1 MTITHYEKSGSR
13 TGSITAK
20 GGSVDIIYV
29 VEGSSEDHEIY
40 KYLVDELDNEHIGL
54 PAKNIS
60 LAPIECEDQD
70 KWLATVTFSNDDQE
84 KEQDKQD
91 QQDLENYN
99 RNAEL
104 SFSTEGGTAKT
115 DRTIESRQQWYSGG
129 VGGLGGR
136 ILSWT
141 IEDYIMPETDR
152 VIPFM
157 TWTESHTFPANYTT
171 WINLKNLSN
180 MTASVNDR
188 TFRTFEKGEVL
199 FVGASGNWTGGTIKI
214 DFKFVAEP
222 NIKNIATNI
231 RIPRVH
237 YGDNV
242 NQQALDRDIITPIKR
257 GHEMIQYETKKHY
270 IEVIGGKVEK
280 SGEHVFRVTVHQ
292 IYKYIN
298 FDSLGIPDAITA
310 RIAYLTWRKKQID
323 EKRKNR
329 GIERNRPQV

>member
-1 MTITHYEKSGSR
+1 MAITHYEKSGSR

-40 KYLVDELDNEHIGL
+40 QYLVDELDNEHIGL

-60 LAPIECEDQD
+60 LAPIECDDQD

-84 KEQDKQD
+84 NEKDKQD
-91 QQDLENYN
+91 KRDLENYN

-115 DRTIESRQQWYSGG
+115 RETVESRQQWWNDTF
-129 VGGLGGR
+129 GLM
-136 ILSWT
+136 SST
-141 IEDYIMPETDR
+141 VKQYFMPETER

-222 NIKNIATNI
+222 NIKNIVTNI
-231 RIPRVH
+231 LIPRVH

-242 NQQALDRDIITPIKR
+242 NQQAVDHDIITPIKR
-257 GHEMIQYETKKHY
+257 GHEMIEYETKKHY
-270 IEVIGGKVEK
+270 QEIVDGKVEK
-280 SGEHVFRVTVHQ
+280 SGEHVFRVSVHQ

-298 FDSLGIPDAITA
+298 FDSLGIPDAIVA
-310 RIAYLTWRKKQID
+310 RTAYLTWRKQQID

-329 GIERNRPQV
+329 EIERNKPQV